1 MKSYKNL
8 LVVIDPASD
17 HQAALGRAVNLAG
30 CTQAH
35 IHVLLPIY
43 DFSYEMTTML
53 SVQER
58 EAMREAVINARRE
71 WLEQVLKMHDAPD
84 EITVHVIWHNRPF
97 EAVISY
103 TLSHQIDLIIKA
115 TRAHDSL
122 KSVIFTPTDWHLIRK
137 APVPVLLV
145 KEHEWPEQGKIIAA
159 IDAGNDEPAHQGL
172 NRRII
177 EEAKKVAGFVSA
189 SVELV
194 NSYPGTPINIA
205 IEIPDFDPESYT
217 EAVKKYHHAETLK
230 LAEAH
235 EIPAEQC
242 HVDEGLPEDVI
253 PAKARVMDA
262 ELVVM
267 GTIGRTGFSAALI
280 GNTAEHVIDQLNCDV
295 LAIKPEDFE
304 CPITIEE

>member
-17 HQAALGRAVNLAG
+17 HQAALGRAVHLAAK
-30 CTQAH
+30 TQAH

-71 WLEQVLKMHDAPD
+71 WLEQVLKMHQAPE
-84 EITVHVIWHNRPF
+84 EITVQVVWHNRPF
-97 EAVISY
+97 EAVIRY
-103 TLSHQIDLIIKA
+103 ALAHQIDLIIKA
-115 TRAHDSL
+115 TRAHDTL
-122 KSVIFTPTDWHLIRK
+122 KSIIFTPTDWHLIRK
-137 APVPVLLV
+137 ASMPVLLV
-145 KEHEWPEQGKIIAA
+145 KEHDWPEQGKIIAA
-159 IDAGNDEPAHQGL
+159 VDAGNDDPAHQGL
-172 NRRII
+172 NQRII
-177 EEAKKVAGFVSA
+177 EEAKNISSFIGA

-217 EAVKKYHHAETLK
+217 EAVKKYHLSETHK
-230 LAEAH
+230 LADTH
-235 EIPAEQC
+235 GIQAEHC

-267 GTIGRTGFSAALI
+267 GTIGRTGLSAALI

-295 LAIKPEDFE
+295 LAIKPMEFE
-304 CPITIEE
+304 CPISLEV

>member
-1 MKSYKNL
+1 MESYQNL

-17 HQAALGRAVNLAG
+17 HQAALGRAVHLASK
-30 CTQAH
+30 TKAH
-35 IHVLLPIY
+35 MHVLLPIY

-71 WLEQVLKMHDAPD
+71 WLEQVLNMHQAST
-84 EITVHVIWHNRPF
+84 EVTVQVMWHNRPF
-97 EAVISY
+97 EAVIKY
-103 TLSHQIDLIIKA
+103 ALTHQIDLIIKA
-115 TRAHDSL
+115 TREHDSL

-137 APVPVLLV
+137 APMPVLLV
-145 KEHEWPEQGKIIAA
+145 KEHDWPDQGKIIAA
-159 IDAGNDEPAHQGL
+159 VDAGNDDPAHQGL
-172 NRRII
+172 NQRIL
-177 EEAKKVAGFVSA
+177 EESIKVAGFVGA

-217 EAVKKYHHAETLK
+217 QAVKQYHISETLK
-230 LAEAH
+230 LAESH
-235 EIPAEQC
+235 SIPESQC

-295 LAIKPEDFE
+295 LAIKPLEFE
-304 CPITIEE
+304 CPIKVE